1 MTGLEKIIEK
11 IEDNGRI
18 ACEEIISKAEA
29 QAQAILDKARDISE
43 KAKLDA
49 INAANEKSKK
59 DIELARSK
67 AEHEAKK
74 TLLASKISIISDV
87 IDEAMIKLKGLPD
100 DEYFETIKILVGH
113 YARSGL
119 GTLRFSQRDIN
130 RLPQGFET
138 LLNEAFRGSDRAVV
152 ISSEPVNVDGGFVI
166 VYNDI
171 EQNCSFDSLLLAS
184 LDRIKDALYE
194 EIFMRVSV

>member
-1 MTGLEKIIEK
+1 MTGIEKIIMK
-11 IEDNGRI
+11 IEEDCNVI
-18 ACEEIISKAEA
+18 CENIISKAQAE
-29 QAQAILDKARDISE
+29 AQAILNNAQLEAE
-43 KAKLDA
+43 KAKDDA
-49 INAANEKSKK
+49 IAAAKNKCET

-119 GTLRFSQRDIN
+119 GTLHFSQRDIN